1 MTLPVELVRTCAREA
16 LAEDLGDGVD
26 LTSRVSVPEGLPATG
41 VILAREDGVLA
52 GLELAKQCF
61 AILDSSGTFTA
72 ECEDGAVL
80 RAGDVIARVSGDAR
94 AILAAERTALNF
106 LQHLSG
112 VATLTR
118 RFVAAVDGLAVS
130 ILDTR
135 KTTPLLR
142 VFEKRAVRVGGGDNH
157 RAGLF
162 DQILLKENHFSLAGR
177 PYQQVVE
184 AAVAT
189 AKATVVAEAQTL
201 EEGLAAVV
209 GGAGVVLLDN
219 FAPGD
224 DLSRV
229 VASIRERA
237 DQLGRVVQIEVSGR
251 VTLSTV
257 RSFAECGV
265 DRISVGALTHSAG
278 ALDISMTTELPRD

>member
-1 MTLPVELVRTCAREA
+1 MRQA
-16 LAEDLGDGVD
+16 LAEDLGDGADV
-26 LTSRVSVPEGLPATG
+26 TSLISVPEGLSADG
-41 VILAREDGVLA
+41 VILARENGVLA
-52 GLELAKQCF
+52 GLALAEQCF
-61 AILDSSGTFTA
+61 LQLDPGASFSG
-72 ECEDGAVL
+72 ECIDGARL
-80 RAGDVIARVSGDAR
+80 RGGDLIARVSGEAR

-118 RFVAAVDGLAVS
+118 RFVAELEGLGVR
-130 ILDTR
+130 IFDTR

-142 VFEKRAVRVGGGDNH
+142 AFEKHAVGVGGGHNH

-162 DQILLKENHFSLAGR
+162 DQILLKENHFALAGR
-177 PYQQVVE
+177 PYRQVVE
-184 AAVAT
+184 AAVA
-189 AKATVVAEAQTL
+189 AATTPVVAEAQTL
-201 EEGLAAVV
+201 SEGLAAVA

-224 DLSRV
+224 ELSSV
-229 VASIRERA
+229 VASIREQA
-237 DQLGRVVQIEVSGR
+237 DELGQEIEIEVSGR

-257 RSFAECGV
+257 RAFAESGV

-278 ALDISMTTELPRD
+278 SLDISMTTELSRD